1 MQSNRIKAVLIML
14 IVIVILTNYEKAGGS
29 KIFSVNRMNKDVEY
43 KLIRLSYDENIDE
56 EYIKAVNETIKEMP
70 AQLIEDISE
79 DGMEIRIKEKKE
91 EEIEPD
97 TSQKMI
103 RLYEENGTDD
113 IGAQINKGYIKLSRD
128 AYENKQSNT
137 K

>member
-79 DGMEIRIKEKKE
+79 DGIEIRIKEKKE

-103 RLYEENGTDD
+103 RLYEENGTKD
-113 IGAQINKGYIKLSRD
+113 I
-128 AYENKQSNT
+128 
-137 K
+137 